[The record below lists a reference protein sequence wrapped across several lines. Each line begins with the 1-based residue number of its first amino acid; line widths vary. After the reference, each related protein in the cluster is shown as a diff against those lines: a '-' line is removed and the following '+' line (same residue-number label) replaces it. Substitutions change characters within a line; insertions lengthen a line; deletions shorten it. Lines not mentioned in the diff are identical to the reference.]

1 MLLTKIVENL
11 TFTLQKGDLEKEV
24 SSIAYDS
31 REVKENSLFVAISGF
46 SVDGHTFID
55 KAIEKGATAVITE
68 KDIQVDGNV
77 TILKVEDSRQALAKV
92 STNFYD
98 QPTEKLNLIG
108 ITGTNGK
115 TSTTYFIKSIFE
127 QAHKSIGLIGTIGT
141 IINKQQIKNK
151 NTTPE
156 SLNLQQLFSEMVE
169 SEIDDCIMEV
179 SSHALSLKRTAFSQ
193 FNTGIFTNLTPD
205 HLELHHTMEEYFL
218 AKAQLFKMTSDC
230 NIINIDD
237 PYGQRLLEM
246 AKTYH
251 VPVLTYGIE
260 NEADIMATNIEL
272 DSDYSKYTLK
282 TLDGSIEITVN
293 IPGIFNVYNS
303 LAAIACA
310 YSNKISLPDIQ
321 KGLLTLENIKGRLE
335 VIYQDENRK
344 VVVDFAHTEDALEKA
359 LTTLRTNTKG
369 RILLVFGVYAA
380 PGELGKDKRIAMG
393 KVAARFADLSIV
405 TSDNP
410 KFQDPNEIIKEI
422 IEAIE
427 EENGAY
433 TAVVDR
439 KDAIRHAIEMSE
451 KGDTIL
457 LAGKGHETSQVI
469 GDREIPFHETEI
481 VLEIF
486 KEKQYII

>member
-11 TFTLQKGDLEKEV
+11 TFSLLRGELEKEI

-31 REVKENSLFVAISGF
+31 REVEKNSLFVAISGF

-55 KAIEKGATAVITE
+55 KAIEKGATAIITE
-68 KDIQVDGNV
+68 KDITVGGNV
-77 TILKVEDSRQALAKV
+77 TILKVDDSRQALAKV

-98 QPTEKLNLIG
+98 HPTEKLNLIG

-141 IINKQQIKNK
+141 IINNKQIKNK

-205 HLELHHTMEEYFL
+205 HLELHGTMEEYFL
-218 AKAQLFKMTSDC
+218 AKAELFKMTSDC
-230 NIINIDD
+230 NIINVDD
-237 PYGQRLLEM
+237 PYGERLLQMVES
-246 AKTYH
+246 YH

-260 NEADIMATNIEL
+260 NKADITATNIEL
-272 DSDYSKYTLK
+272 ASDYSKYQLQTP
-282 TLDGSIEITVN
+282 DGSVEITVHV
-293 IPGIFNVYNS
+293 PGIFNVYNS

-310 YSNKISLPDIQ
+310 YSNKISLQDIQ
-321 KGLLTLENIKGRLE
+321 KGMLALKNIKGRLE
-335 VIYQDENRK
+335 VIYQDEDRK
-344 VVVDFAHTEDALEKA
+344 VVVDFAHTEDGLEKA
-359 LTTLRTNTKG
+359 LTTLRTNAKG
-369 RILLVFGVYAA
+369 RILVVFGVYAA
-380 PGELGKDKRIAMG
+380 PGEPGRDKRRAMG
-393 KVAARFADLSIV
+393 KVAAKYADFSIV

-410 KFQDPNEIIKEI
+410 KFQDPNAIIREIT
-422 IEAIE
+422 EAME

-439 KDAIRHAIEMSE
+439 REAIRRAIELSE

-469 GDREIPFHETEI
+469 GDKEIPFNEAEI
-481 VLEIF
+481 VMEIL
-486 KEKQYII
+486 KEKQYIV